1 MLAWTQ
7 RSDGWHSN
15 GFRIELAEPYRWVL
29 VDAGE
34 RPVAAGQLREP
45 LAITR
50 SLTECKREAEL
61 LAAKRRRHDVQHRQ
75 IRTLL
80 IALSS
85 TPFLLGSSS
94 DVNATIV
101 LVALVVAA
109 RSLLILLGTLMPRSL
124 REYHEVF
131 YQ

>member
-1 MLAWTQ
+1 MLEWTQ
-7 RSDGWHSN
+7 HPDGWHSN

-34 RPVAAGQLREP
+34 RPVAVGQREEP
-45 LAITR
+45 LAVTR

-61 LAAKRRRHDVQHRQ
+61 LAAKRRRHDVQRRQ
-75 IRTLL
+75 IMTVL
-80 IALSS
+80 IALCS

-94 DVNATIV
+94 TVDAVIV
-101 LVALVVAA
+101 LVALVLATRSVA
-109 RSLLILLGTLMPRSL
+109 ILLGTLAPRAL
-124 REYHEVF
+124 GEQHEVF